1 MAIEIIKEGKELS
14 PKYQGTCNHC
24 ECVFSF
30 QEEDIMLKESWRN
43 EHYVKLR
50 CPSCGRVCSISMDGV
65 KIIKQ

>member
-1 MAIEIIKEGKELS
+1 MAIEIIKKRKELS
-14 PKYQGTCNHC
+14 PKYQGTCDHC